1 MNKTQRIT
9 NDWLHQSGLQG
20 DELLL
25 EALLRR
31 GFLAFRE
38 DQSVWLG
45 TGSHINDLRVL
56 QFIDGLKVVPV
67 SGHPDRMALVT
78 FEPECIKP
86 EDIASSIIQIT
97 ENHCSENNFFRRGI
111 SYQMGE
117 MTTGGLTTYMTEG
130 WNSYR
135 AMSWGAKMAVCPMRE
150 KEQFNDTYRYRTAN
164 NALDLGVALLV
175 KVFPLARVATRYSCD
190 GHGERHAYISYC
202 YAWDACWAKCV
213 FDALGFK
220 PASSNWIWK
229 LGHDGTLSIEPAGGF
244 DDAAVKAMLDDIQ
257 LFARQLLN
265 QSTINNIGFA
275 RTRTLETF
283 SSNKPTPERFAD
295 EAKRQLVFL

>member
-9 NDWLHQSGLQG
+9 NDWLRQSGLQG

-56 QFIDGLKVVPV
+56 HFIDGLKVEPV
-67 SGHPDRMALVT
+67 AGHPDRMALVT
-78 FEPECIKP
+78 FESECIKH

-97 ENHCSENNFFRRGI
+97 ENHFSEDGV
-111 SYQMGE
+111 SYRLGE
-117 MTTGGLTTYMTEG
+117 FTDTGPSVYMTQI
-130 WNSYR
+130 WARYR
-135 AMSWGAKMAVCPMRE
+135 SMSWGAKMAVCPMRE
-150 KEQFNDTYRYRTAN
+150 KGRFNDTNGNRTAN

-175 KVFPLARVATRYSCD
+175 KAFPLARVATSSSCD
-190 GHGERHAYISYC
+190 GHGADQAYISFYF
-202 YAWDACWAKCV
+202 AWDACWAKCV
-213 FDALGFK
+213 FDALEFK
-220 PASSNWIWK
+220 PASSNWIWQ
-229 LGHDGTLSIEPAGGF
+229 LGHDGTLSIEPAGGY

-275 RTRTLETF
+275 RTRTLEAF
-283 SSNKPTPERFAD
+283 SSYKPSPERFAD